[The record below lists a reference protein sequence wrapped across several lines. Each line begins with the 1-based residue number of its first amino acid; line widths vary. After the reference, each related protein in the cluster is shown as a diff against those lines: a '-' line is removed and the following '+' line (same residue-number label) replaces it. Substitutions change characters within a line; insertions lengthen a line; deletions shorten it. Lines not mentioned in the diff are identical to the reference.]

1 VVFIILCR
9 QAFSLTGYLYAV
21 GVLTAATVA
30 GTYGQISLDFL
41 GYSGSLNVLSPTNN
55 GISRFLF
62 ELFGTDWFITLAS
75 LSNVVVLIALG
86 TRAWLSLRSE
96 RSPELAAASPSI

>member
-30 GTYGQISLDFL
+30 GIYGQIAIDFL

-55 GISRFLF
+55 GISKALF

-75 LSNVVVLIALG
+75 LSNVVVLVALG
-86 TRAWLSLRSE
+86 VRAWQSLRSD
-96 RSPELAAASPSI
+96 RVPELATASPSV